1 METESFT
8 FFRRMDMLLLVA
20 YATWPQLGGPRRATW
35 GGVFL
40 NVYLLELSKQGHY
53 QILAADILHLALNE

>member
-20 YATWPQLGGPRRATW
+20 YVTWPQLGGPRRATW
-35 GGVFL
+35 GGGVFKCL
-40 NVYLLELSKQGHY
+40 PPGAFKTR
-53 QILAADILHLALNE
+53 ALPDPGRRYPPSGSE

>member
-1 METESFT
+1 
-8 FFRRMDMLLLVA
+8 MDMLLLVA